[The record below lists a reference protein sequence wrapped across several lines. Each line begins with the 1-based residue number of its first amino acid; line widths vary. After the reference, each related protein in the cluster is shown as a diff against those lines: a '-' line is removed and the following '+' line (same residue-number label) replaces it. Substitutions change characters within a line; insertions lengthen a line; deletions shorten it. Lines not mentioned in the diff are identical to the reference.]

1 MNGVK
6 QIGYAVFETPDLERA
21 IAYYTQYLG
30 LTEVQRDGR
39 TAFLACP
46 LDFYSVVL
54 KQGAAP
60 DATRLALQLG
70 PDADIEAFAAKTKA
84 KGVEVRCQTDT
95 GPGTPVTL
103 TVTDPSGMQVDLLAT
118 RTVDTT
124 RAHNLGVTPRKLGH
138 TAFFTPDIQATVKF
152 YDEILGFR
160 VSDWIGDFFV
170 FMRCNP
176 DHHTVNFLSG
186 PQRGLHHIAFELND
200 WNHVKDACD
209 LLPHHDLDL
218 IWGPGRHGP
227 GHNIYTYHIN
237 PDGFT
242 VEMYAELDTMS
253 NEENGYFD
261 ARPWHFDKPQRP
273 KVWDPASIRS
283 RNYWGVSKPEQ
294 PKAVGKYR

>member
-6 QIGYAVFETPDLERA
+6 QIGYATFETPDLERA

-30 LTEVQRDGR
+30 LTEVQRDGK
-39 TAFLACP
+39 TVFLACP
-46 LDFYSVVL
+46 SDFYSVVL
-54 KQGAAP
+54 KQGSTA
-60 DATRLALQLG
+60 DVTRLALQLG
-70 PDADIEAFAAKTKA
+70 PDADIEAFAAQTKA
-84 KGVEVRCQTDT
+84 KGVDVRRQTDT

-103 TVTDPSGMQVDLLAT
+103 TITDPSGMEIDLLAT
-118 RTVDTT
+118 RSVDTA
-124 RAHNLGVTPRKLGH
+124 RPHNAGVIPRKLGH

-176 DHHTVNFLSG
+176 DHHTVNFLTG
-186 PQRGLHHIAFELND
+186 PKRGLHHIAFELND
-200 WNHVKDACD
+200 WNHVKEACD

-227 GHNIYTYHIN
+227 GHNIYTYHLN
-237 PDGFT
+237 PDGFNI
-242 VEMYAELDTMS
+242 EMYAELDTMS
-253 NEENGYFD
+253 NEANGYFD

-283 RNYWGVSKPEQ
+283 RNFWGVSKPEQ
-294 PKAVGKYR
+294 PKAVGKYK